1 MNKDIEGKGTKL
13 FYINWEFI
21 RVFSIGL
28 KRGGFVKTQTTAL
41 LRAEVFTDRNQ
52 SDIYTPNNYFPGQY
66 INAVND
72 YFYKRATLFFKLL
85 FFNLKNYNM
94 SLLLNRTSFGDKANE
109 GTVLSKEEA
118 EKLLNDWI
126 LNDKLR
132 VHMMQ
137 VAHLMKSWAKEKEQL
152 DEKGQWRWEMAGMLH
167 DADWDQ
173 WPDQHC
179 KKIIEELEA
188 RNIDPE
194 IIHAIA
200 SHGPN
205 HFGVEPESKMD
216 KMLYAFDE
224 LSGLIHAYS
233 LMRPNG
239 YEGMELKGVKKRL
252 KEKSFA
258 ANVSREE
265 IQDACYRAGI
275 PQETV
280 IQFII
285 DHQGK

>member
-1 MNKDIEGKGTKL
+1 
-13 FYINWEFI
+13 
-21 RVFSIGL
+21 
-28 KRGGFVKTQTTAL
+28 
-41 LRAEVFTDRNQ
+41 
-52 SDIYTPNNYFPGQY
+52 
-66 INAVND
+66 
-72 YFYKRATLFFKLL
+72 
-85 FFNLKNYNM
+85 M
-94 SLLLNRTSFGDKANE
+94 SLLLNRNIFGDEMNN
-109 GTVLSKEEA
+109 GNVLSKEDA
-118 EKLLNDWI
+118 HQLLNEWV
-126 LNDKLR
+126 LNDRLSL
-132 VHMMQ
+132 HMKQ
-137 VAHLMKSWAKEKEQL
+137 VAKMMKSWAAERENL
-152 DEKGQWRWEMAGMLH
+152 NEEDQWRWEMAGLLH

-179 KKIIEELEA
+179 KKIIEELEK
-188 RNIDPE
+188 RKIDPE

-205 HFGVEPESKMD
+205 HFGVEPETKMD

-233 LMRPNG
+233 LMRPGG

-265 IQDACYRAGI
+265 IQDACNRAGI
-275 PQETV
+275 ELDQV

-285 DHQGK
+285 QHQKEVE